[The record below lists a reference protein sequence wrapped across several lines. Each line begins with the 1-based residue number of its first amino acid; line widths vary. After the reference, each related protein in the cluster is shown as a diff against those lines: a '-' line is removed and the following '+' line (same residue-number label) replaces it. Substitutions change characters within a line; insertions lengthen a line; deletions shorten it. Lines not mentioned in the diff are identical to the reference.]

1 MGGMYIIQLLM
12 KRWNSWRNEFA
23 VWMKVKRLE
32 EEASRDLGG
41 GYQNDIIVDV
51 HGSDLES
58 LRTRVLSGRT
68 NVLR

>member
-1 MGGMYIIQLLM
+1 
-12 KRWNSWRNEFA
+12 
-23 VWMKVKRLE
+23 MKVKRLE